1 MAKTTI
7 VKNNFSSGEL
17 APVLSTRTDIAQYGN
32 GAKQLKN
39 VIPLV
44 EGGVRKRPGTFLHSF
59 MVGAKR
65 LITFATTANNSF
77 LLIFKARELN
87 VYDPRKKVQIAS
99 LDSPYDIDV
108 IADIQYIHTRYVM
121 YMTQQ
126 GHPIQMLQC
135 SEDFTNWKL
144 SEMRFDVPPMDEV
157 TTTPNVALTPSGK
170 DVGETISLAASSY
183 PTWNA
188 TTTYFQD
195 DRVIHLNS
203 FWKALRDNINSQ
215 PTLENKDWESVTGD
229 QVDAFRPEH
238 VGAIIQ
244 INGGYVRVTEFIS
257 FWQLKGEVIVELTA
271 VVQAIAKSWVLK
283 TAAFNAELGY
293 PKCISFFKQRLVF
306 GNTKKFPNKIWFSA
320 VGIPSNFLETA
331 DDADAFS
338 VVSSSDQSHS
348 IIFLVPTKG
357 LVALTSSAEFLIS
370 SEAVLSPT
378 TVQIDEHTS
387 YGAYPLTRPCRV
399 GNELLFVQRG
409 GERLRALSYR
419 YEVDGLVSPEVSALS
434 RHIATQHGGIIEVT
448 YQQEP
453 ESLVWLVLG
462 DGSVASITLN
472 REQEVVAWAQHDFG
486 AEVISIC
493 AVPSELGSDLCFMLI
508 KRTDYAVLEQISFD
522 AYTDC
527 QRTVD
532 LAVGETQFGSISVA
546 YLSDLAI
553 YKIEGQYQFELQ
565 FERNDQQVHV
575 LNLPSDTAQSIQVG
589 QNIESTVQLFPPEL
603 LQVPESSLSHKSK
616 VNLVAFY
623 FNHTQ
628 APIFNGRLLNLY
640 KFDGNT
646 LDMPKPFT
654 GRHLEQVGDWS
665 DLFNIELK
673 ITHNKP
679 LPFHMQAIA
688 LDLSIN
694 ER

>member
-7 VKNNFSSGEL
+7 IKNNFSSGEL

-44 EGGVRKRPGTFLHSF
+44 EGGVRKRPGTFYRSF
-59 MVGAKR
+59 MSGARR
-65 LITFATTANNSF
+65 LITFATTSNNSF
-77 LLIFKARELN
+77 LLILKPKEIII
-87 VYDPRKKVQIAS
+87 YDPRLNSVIAT
-99 LDSPYDIDV
+99 LETPYDL
-108 IADIQYIHTRYVM
+108 ADIQDVQYIHTRYVM
-121 YMTQQ
+121 YLTHQNYPVQ
-126 GHPIQMLQC
+126 ILQC
-135 SEDFTNWKL
+135 SEDFTNWKF
-144 SEMRFDVPPMDEV
+144 SEMKFDVPPMDEV
-157 TTTPNVALTPSGK
+157 ITTPNVALTPSGK
-170 DVGETISLAASSY
+170 DVGETISLSASSY
-183 PTWNA
+183 PNWNA

-215 PTLENKDWESVTGD
+215 PTIENNDWESVTGD
-229 QVDAFRPEH
+229 QVDAFKPEH
-238 VGAIIQ
+238 VGAIVH

-293 PKCISFFKQRLVF
+293 PKCVSYFKQRLVF

-320 VGIPSNFLETA
+320 VGIPTNFLETA
-331 DDADAFS
+331 DDGDAFS

-348 IIFLVPTKG
+348 IVFLVPTKG
-357 LVALTSSAEFLIS
+357 LVALTSGAEFLIGS
-370 SEAVLSPT
+370 DGVLTPT

-419 YEVDGLVSPEVSALS
+419 YEVDGLVSPEVSAIS
-434 RHIATQHGGIIEVT
+434 RHIGKDHGGILEAT

-462 DGSVASITLN
+462 DGKVASITFN

-486 AEVISIC
+486 SKVISIC
-493 AVPSELGSDLCFMLI
+493 SVPSELGSDLCFMLI
-508 KRTDYAVLEQISFD
+508 QRGDDISLEQISFEAHTDSERTINLD
-522 AYTDC
+522 AG
-527 QRTVD
+527 Q
-532 LAVGETQFGSISVA
+532 GSFDANQVSF
-546 YLSDLAI
+546 LTDLAI
-553 YKIEGQYQFELQ
+553 YKKDGQSQYELQ
-565 FERNDQQVHV
+565 FQRDDDQVKI
-575 LNLPSDTAQSIQVG
+575 LNTPTNITQSIKVG
-589 QNIESTVQLFPPEL
+589 QNFEITVKLFPPEL
-603 LQVPESSLSHKSK
+603 SQVPGTSLQHKSK
-616 VNLVAFY
+616 VNLIAFY
-623 FNHTQ
+623 FNNTQ
-628 APIFNGRLLNLY
+628 APIFNGQILNLY
-640 KFDGNT
+640 KFDNNVFGA
-646 LDMPKPFT
+646 PKPFT
-654 GRHLEQVGDWS
+654 GRHLEQEGDWS
-665 DLFNIELK
+665 DLYDIELV

-688 LDLSIN
+688 IDISIN